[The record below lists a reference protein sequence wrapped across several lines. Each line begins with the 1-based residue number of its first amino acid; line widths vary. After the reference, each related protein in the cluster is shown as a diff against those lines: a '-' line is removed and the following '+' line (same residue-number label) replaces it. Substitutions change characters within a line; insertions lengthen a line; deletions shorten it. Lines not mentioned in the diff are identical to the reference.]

1 MSLVRILLPLNPKPS
16 GPPST
21 TTSTPPPPPP
31 RPRRSTPPSPPT
43 TPPTSPPS
51 TSPPAQGKLL
61 QLLAETQRPH
71 RILEIGT
78 LGGYS
83 TICLARALPPN
94 GKLITLELDPKHAK
108 VALANIAHAGL
119 SHLVELRLG
128 PALDSLAQLHAE
140 HAEPFDLIFL
150 DANKDG
156 YPDYLTAALPLTRP
170 GTLIL
175 ADNVIRD
182 GEILDPATPDP
193 NVQGVRR
200 FFDLLSTDPASPP
213 PPSKPSAAKAT
224 TASPSSASLASKA
237 GSRK

>member
-1 MSLVRILLPLNPKPS
+1 MSPSKSEALWSAVDHYLNALLIPPDPILDAALQANTAASLPAIDVSPS
-16 GPPST
+16 
-21 TTSTPPPPPP
+21 
-31 RPRRSTPPSPPT
+31 
-43 TPPTSPPS
+43 
-51 TSPPAQGKLL
+51 QGKLL
-61 QLLAETQRPH
+61 QLLAETQRPQ

-119 SHLVELRLG
+119 AHAVELRLG

-140 HAEPFDLIFL
+140 QAEPFDLIFL

-156 YPDYLTAALPLTRP
+156 YPLYLTAALKLARP

-182 GEILDPATPDP
+182 GEIIDPTTTDP

-200 FFDLLSTDPASPP
+200 FFELLGADPRLSATAVQTVG
-213 PPSKPSAAKAT
+213 SKGYDGFAIARVL
-224 TASPSSASLASKA
+224 SL
-237 GSRK
+237 

>member
-1 MSLVRILLPLNPKPS
+1 MSPSKAEALWASVDRYLNDTLIPPDPALDDALAANQAANLPSIDVSPS
-16 GPPST
+16 
-21 TTSTPPPPPP
+21 
-31 RPRRSTPPSPPT
+31 
-43 TPPTSPPS
+43 
-51 TSPPAQGKLL
+51 QGKLL
-61 QLLAETQRPH
+61 QLLAETQRAR

-83 TICLARALPPN
+83 TINLARALPPN
-94 GKLITLELDPKHAK
+94 GKLITLELDPHHAK

-119 SHLVELRLG
+119 AHAVELRLG

-140 HAEPFDLIFL
+140 HVEPFDLIFL

-156 YPDYLTAALPLTRP
+156 YPDYLTAALKLARP

-182 GEILDPATPDP
+182 GAIIDPHSTDP

-200 FFDLLSTDPASPP
+200 FLELLAADPRISSTAVQTVG
-213 PPSKPSAAKAT
+213 SKGYDGFAIARVL
-224 TASPSSASLASKA
+224 SL
-237 GSRK
+237 

>member
-1 MSLVRILLPLNPKPS
+1 M
-16 GPPST
+16 PPSK
-21 TTSTPPPPPP
+21 SEAPESEALWSAVDHYLNAILIPPDPILDAALKANAVA
-31 RPRRSTPPSPPT
+31 SLPSIDV
-43 TPPTSPPS
+43 SPS
-51 TSPPAQGKLL
+51 QGKLL
-61 QLLAETQRPH
+61 QLLAEIQGAH

-83 TICLARALPPN
+83 TINLARALPPN

-119 SHLVELRLG
+119 AHAVELRLG

-156 YPDYLTAALPLTRP
+156 YPHYLTAALKLARP

-182 GEILDPATPDP
+182 GEIIDSTSTDP

-200 FFDLLSTDPASPP
+200 FFELLAADHRLSSTAVQTVG
-213 PPSKPSAAKAT
+213 SKGYDGFAIIRVL
-224 TASPSSASLASKA
+224 SL
-237 GSRK
+237 

>member
-1 MSLVRILLPLNPKPS
+1 MPNSKSEALWASVDRYLNDTLIPPDPILDAALNANKAANLPAIDVSPS
-16 GPPST
+16 
-21 TTSTPPPPPP
+21 
-31 RPRRSTPPSPPT
+31 
-43 TPPTSPPS
+43 
-51 TSPPAQGKLL
+51 QGKLL
-61 QLLAETQRPH
+61 QLLAETQGAR

-83 TICLARALPPN
+83 TINLARALPPG
-94 GKLITLELDPKHAK
+94 GKLITLELDPHHAK

-119 SHLVELRLG
+119 AHAVELRLG

-140 HAEPFDLIFL
+140 HVEPFDLIFL

-156 YPDYLTAALPLTRP
+156 YPHYLTAALKLVRP

-182 GEILDPATPDP
+182 GEIIDATSTDP

-200 FFDLLSTDPASPP
+200 FLETLAADPRISSTAVQTVGSKGYDGFAIARVLS
-213 PPSKPSAAKAT
+213 
-224 TASPSSASLASKA
+224 L
-237 GSRK
+237 

>member
-1 MSLVRILLPLNPKPS
+1 MPNSKPEALWASVDRYLNDTLIPPDSALDAALAANKDANLPAIDVSPS
-16 GPPST
+16 
-21 TTSTPPPPPP
+21 
-31 RPRRSTPPSPPT
+31 
-43 TPPTSPPS
+43 
-51 TSPPAQGKLL
+51 QGKLL
-61 QLLAETQRPH
+61 QLLAETQRAH

-83 TICLARALPPN
+83 TINLARALPPD
-94 GKLITLELDPKHAK
+94 GKLITLELDPHHAK

-119 SHLVELRLG
+119 AHAVELRLG

-140 HAEPFDLIFL
+140 HVEPFDLIFL

-156 YPDYLTAALPLTRP
+156 YPDYLTAALKLARP

-182 GEILDPATPDP
+182 GEVIDPTSADP

-200 FFDLLSTDPASPP
+200 FFEILAADPRISSTAVQTVG
-213 PPSKPSAAKAT
+213 SKGYDGFAIARVV
-224 TASPSSASLASKA
+224 SL
-237 GSRK
+237 

>member
-1 MSLVRILLPLNPKPS
+1 MPNSKPEALWASVDRYLNDTLMPPDPALEAALAANAAANLPAIDVSPS
-16 GPPST
+16 
-21 TTSTPPPPPP
+21 
-31 RPRRSTPPSPPT
+31 
-43 TPPTSPPS
+43 
-51 TSPPAQGKLL
+51 QGKLL
-61 QLLAETQRPH
+61 QLLAETQRPQ

-83 TICLARALPPN
+83 TICLARALPP
-94 GKLITLELDPKHAK
+94 GGQLITLELDPKHAK

-119 SHLVELRLG
+119 AHAVELRLG
-128 PALDSLAQLHAE
+128 PALDSLNQLHAE

-156 YPDYLTAALPLTRP
+156 YPLYLTAALKLARP

-182 GEILDPATPDP
+182 GEVIDATSIDP

-200 FFDLLSTDPASPP
+200 FLELLAADPRLSSTAVQTVGNKGYDGFAI
-213 PPSKPSAAKAT
+213 ARVL
-224 TASPSSASLASKA
+224 SL
-237 GSRK
+237 

>member
-1 MSLVRILLPLNPKPS
+1 MPNSKSEALWASVDRYLNNTLIPPDPALDAALAANKAANLPAIDVSPS
-16 GPPST
+16 
-21 TTSTPPPPPP
+21 
-31 RPRRSTPPSPPT
+31 
-43 TPPTSPPS
+43 
-51 TSPPAQGKLL
+51 QGKLL
-61 QLLAETQRPH
+61 QLLAETQRAH

-83 TICLARALPPN
+83 TINLARALPPN

-119 SHLVELRLG
+119 AHAVELRLG
-128 PALDSLAQLHAE
+128 PALESLAQLHTE
-140 HAEPFDLIFL
+140 HVEPFDLIFL

-156 YPDYLTAALPLTRP
+156 YPLYLTAALKLARP

-182 GEILDPATPDP
+182 GEVIDSTSTDP

-200 FFDLLSTDPASPP
+200 FLELLAADPRISSTAVQTVG
-213 PPSKPSAAKAT
+213 SKGYDGFAIARV
-224 TASPSSASLASKA
+224 L
-237 GSRK
+237 GL

>member
-1 MSLVRILLPLNPKPS
+1 MPNSKSEALWASVDRYLNNTLIPPDPALDAALAANKAANLPAIDVSPS
-16 GPPST
+16 
-21 TTSTPPPPPP
+21 
-31 RPRRSTPPSPPT
+31 
-43 TPPTSPPS
+43 
-51 TSPPAQGKLL
+51 QGKLL
-61 QLLAETQRPH
+61 QLLAETQRAH

-83 TICLARALPPN
+83 TINLARALPPN

-119 SHLVELRLG
+119 AHAVELRLG
-128 PALDSLAQLHAE
+128 PALESLAQLHTE
-140 HAEPFDLIFL
+140 HVEPFDLIFL

-156 YPDYLTAALPLTRP
+156 YPLYLTAALKLARP

-182 GEILDPATPDP
+182 GEVIDSTSTDP

-200 FFDLLSTDPASPP
+200 FLELLAADPRISSTAVQTVG
-213 PPSKPSAAKAT
+213 SKGYDGFALARVL
-224 TASPSSASLASKA
+224 SL
-237 GSRK
+237 

>member
-1 MSLVRILLPLNPKPS
+1 MPSSKSKAFWASVDRYLNDTLMPPDPALEAALAANAAANLPAIDVSPS
-16 GPPST
+16 
-21 TTSTPPPPPP
+21 
-31 RPRRSTPPSPPT
+31 
-43 TPPTSPPS
+43 
-51 TSPPAQGKLL
+51 QGKLL
-61 QLLAETQRPH
+61 QLLAETQRAH

-83 TICLARALPPN
+83 TINLARALPPN

-119 SHLVELRLG
+119 AHAVELRLG
-128 PALDSLAQLHAE
+128 PALDSLNQLHAE

-156 YPDYLTAALPLTRP
+156 YPLYLTAALKLARP

-182 GEILDPATPDP
+182 GEVIDATSIDP

-200 FFDLLSTDPASPP
+200 FLELLAADPRLSSTAVQTVGNKGYDGFAI
-213 PPSKPSAAKAT
+213 ARVL
-224 TASPSSASLASKA
+224 SL
-237 GSRK
+237 

>member
-1 MSLVRILLPLNPKPS
+1 MPPSDSEALWTAVDLYLNRLLLPPDPALDAALAANQAAHLPS
-16 GPPST
+16 IDVS
-21 TTSTPPPPPP
+21 
-31 RPRRSTPPSPPT
+31 
-43 TPPTSPPS
+43 
-51 TSPPAQGKLL
+51 PAQGKLL

-83 TICLARALPPN
+83 TICLARSLPPD
-94 GKLITLELDPKHAK
+94 GKLITLELDPHHAK
-108 VALANIAHAGL
+108 IALANIAHAGL
-119 SHLVELRLG
+119 APLVELRLG
-128 PALDSLAQLHAE
+128 PALDSLHQLHAE
-140 HAEPFDLIFL
+140 LQSGESAPFDLIFL

-200 FFDLLSTDPASPP
+200 FFDLLSADPRLSATAVQTVG
-213 PPSKPSAAKAT
+213 SKGYDGFALIRVLT
-224 TASPSSASLASKA
+224 L
-237 GSRK
+237 

>member
-1 MSLVRILLPLNPKPS
+1 MPNSKSEALWASVDRYLNDTLIPPDPALDAALAANAAANLPAIDVSPS
-16 GPPST
+16 
-21 TTSTPPPPPP
+21 
-31 RPRRSTPPSPPT
+31 
-43 TPPTSPPS
+43 
-51 TSPPAQGKLL
+51 QGKLL
-61 QLLAETQRPH
+61 QLLAETQGAH

-83 TICLARALPPN
+83 TINLARALPPN
-94 GKLITLELDPKHAK
+94 GKLITLELDPHHAK

-119 SHLVELRLG
+119 AHTVELRLG

-140 HAEPFDLIFL
+140 HVEPFDLIFL

-156 YPDYLTAALPLTRP
+156 YPLYLTAALKLARP

-182 GEILDPATPDP
+182 GEVIDPTSTDP

-200 FFDLLSTDPASPP
+200 FFEILAADPRLSSTAVQTVG
-213 PPSKPSAAKAT
+213 SKGYDGFAIARVL
-224 TASPSSASLASKA
+224 SL
-237 GSRK
+237 

>member
-1 MSLVRILLPLNPKPS
+1 M
-16 GPPST
+16 PPSKSEALWASVDRYLNDT
-21 TTSTPPPPPP
+21 LIPPDPALEAALAANAAANLPAIDV
-31 RPRRSTPPSPPT
+31 SPS
-43 TPPTSPPS
+43 
-51 TSPPAQGKLL
+51 QGKLL
-61 QLLAETQRPH
+61 QLLAETQRAH

-83 TICLARALPPN
+83 TINLARALPPS

-119 SHLVELRLG
+119 AHAVELRLG

-140 HAEPFDLIFL
+140 HVEPFDLIFL

-156 YPDYLTAALPLTRP
+156 YPLYLTAALKLARP

-182 GEILDPATPDP
+182 GEVIDANSPDP

-200 FFDLLSTDPASPP
+200 FLELLAADPRISSTAVQTVG
-213 PPSKPSAAKAT
+213 SKGYDGFAIARVL
-224 TASPSSASLASKA
+224 SL
-237 GSRK
+237 